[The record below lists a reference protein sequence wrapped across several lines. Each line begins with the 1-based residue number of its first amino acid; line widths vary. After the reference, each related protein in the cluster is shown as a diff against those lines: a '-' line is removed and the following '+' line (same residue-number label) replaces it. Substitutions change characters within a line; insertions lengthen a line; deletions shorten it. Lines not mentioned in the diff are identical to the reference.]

1 MESRRGSGI
10 FFGIVSVATLIVAI
24 IGATFA
30 YFSAS
35 ISSDP
40 NAVGATAYEFVN
52 AVIEV
57 EQLYPARDSGANGLI
72 PLDPNKSI
80 DVDGIPENQDTNL
93 EYALNGTTNKCVD
106 DYGYQVCAVYKV
118 TVTNGSKQS
127 IDLTGK
133 LKTTRNDA
141 STERNNSSAFINLTY
156 QAIEVSED
164 EVFTLID
171 DPVPLSPVENQT
183 IPIES
188 EINISGLSV
197 GPVTEQIDEE
207 LGTTTQVNGQ
217 NTSYVLLY
225 LNEPKDEEGKY
236 IDQSSE
242 MGATFE
248 AQLIYTAGA
257 GKGGQL
263 TGTFTLNGA

>member
-57 EQLYPARDSGANGLI
+57 RQVYPTKDSGANGLI
-72 PLDPNKSI
+72 PLIPDKAI
-80 DVDGIPENQDTNL
+80 EVDGIGEEKDTNL
-93 EYALNGTTNKCVD
+93 EYALNGATNKCVD
-106 DYGYQVCAVYKV
+106 DYGYQVCAVYEV

-133 LKTTRNDA
+133 LKTTKNEA
-141 STERNNSSAFINLTY
+141 SSRNNSTAFTNLTY
-156 QAIEVSED
+156 QAVEVSQEG
-164 EVFTLID
+164 VYTLVGEA
-171 DPVPLSPVENQT
+171 VPLAPIENQP
-183 IPIES
+183 IPVDS
-188 EINISGLSV
+188 EINIAGLSV
-197 GPVTEQIDEE
+197 GPVTDQFDED
-207 LGTTTQVNGQ
+207 LGQTIQVNGT
-217 NTSYVLLY
+217 NKSYVLLY
-225 LNEPKDEEGKY
+225 LNDPQDGEGGY
-236 IDQSSE
+236 QDQSGE
-242 MGATFE
+242 MGASFE

-263 TGTFTLNGA
+263 TGTFTINGA